1 MNQAV
6 STTALASVIFLKI
19 QEFTR
24 KPVAAQARLRSQL
37 EAIVA
42 VSTAALPSEE
52 RIILD
57 TSSGTAI
64 VVLGNPKGA
73 LEVAERSLEAS
84 AGLPLCIGVN
94 HGPIQVANGEAGE
107 ELLEG
112 DGIAS
117 ADTVAEFATPSRLLV
132 SRSFRDALAE
142 AAPHLEASLRPA
154 GTFTDSRVR
163 AHELLTPIKE
173 VGISR
178 RRRFLAM
185 GIVSVVGFLGTGA
198 VVRDAVKRKTKSGP
212 PGILRFDIS
221 PHGDILID
229 GDAKGKSPPLT
240 QIRVSPGRHTIEVR
254 NGSNPPLT
262 LDVDLE
268 SGEQMTIT
276 HSFSSNTPGEIIRG
290 LRKKLGL

>member
-1 MNQAV
+1 MNQAAS
-6 STTALASVIFLKI
+6 STTLASVIFLKI

-94 HGPIQVANGEAGE
+94 HGPIKVASGEGGEQV
-107 ELLEG
+107 LEG

-173 VGISR
+173 VGVSR
-178 RRRFLAM
+178 RRRFFAM
-185 GIVSVVGFLGTGA
+185 SVLSVVGFLGTGA

-221 PHGDILID
+221 PHGEIFID
-229 GDAKGKSPPLT
+229 GDAKGKSPPVT
-240 QIRVSPGRHTIEVR
+240 QLRVSPGRHTIEVR
-254 NGSNPPLT
+254 NGSHPPLT

-276 HSFSSNTPGEIIRG
+276 HSFSSGTPGEIIRG